1 MLQSII
7 KKSNEIRITSDGTE
21 YILNNAQSIILDLI
35 EGSYMS
41 PSYASGL
48 ITPFDKIL
56 KKDVWVDIKLDT
68 PTKFL
73 DEEIDEILFVIKPK
87 YDFLTIFRRL
97 NGENLDK
104 CAFINLAKYTTD
116 SLNKI
121 KDEIQKQGSTQ

>member
-104 CAFINLAKYTTD
+104 CALINLAKYTTD